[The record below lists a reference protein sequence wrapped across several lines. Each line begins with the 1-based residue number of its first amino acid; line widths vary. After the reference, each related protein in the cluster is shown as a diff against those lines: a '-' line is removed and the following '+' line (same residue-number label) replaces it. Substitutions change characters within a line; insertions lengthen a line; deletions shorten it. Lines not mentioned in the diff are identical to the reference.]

1 MFQRARRAGIKV
13 ATATPAAR
21 VKMLIMASV
30 TTRVALSRRDWGL
43 LDWGLRD

>member
-30 TTRVALSRRDWGL
+30 TTMVALSRRDWGL
-43 LDWGLRD
+43 LD